1 MDKYNTQD
9 MTDKQLVALWNDI
22 AFWADMRKQVKV
34 LTSDHDHSGI
44 LYSNGCTNNL

>member
-1 MDKYNTQD
+1 MDNTTLNNLND
-9 MTDKQLVALWNDI
+9 HQLVALWNDV